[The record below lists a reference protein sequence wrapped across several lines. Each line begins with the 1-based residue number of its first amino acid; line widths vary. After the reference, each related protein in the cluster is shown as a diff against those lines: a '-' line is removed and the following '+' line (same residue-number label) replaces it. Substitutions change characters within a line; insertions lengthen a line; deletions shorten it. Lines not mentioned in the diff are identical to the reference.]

1 MVKSSQTIKA
11 LYQLLIVCPYWFNSI
26 SLCDLGYLL
35 NCLPLHLSIGPCIDP
50 GCVDVGMP
58 KELREEDKRHPGTIQ
73 MHGTGMPK
81 LVWMYSFRHF
91 RTSPPCHFTI
101 FFHKEI
107 NGIGGHS
114 AFATMMRCKEKI
126 VITLPLLGRM
136 CFIQISFEQFNHRGG
151 DWNYSQF
158 ISLSSTL
165 TWIDADN
172 NIQFTLMAALNEND
186 ILHIAESVS
195 LVKTEK

>member
-1 MVKSSQTIKA
+1 MEFHEKLQELRKQKNLTQEELSEILFVSRTAISKWESGRGYPSIDSLKAIAEFFGVTIKA

-81 LVWMYSFRHF
+81 LVWMYSFWHF

-114 AFATMMRCKEKI
+114 AFATMI
-126 VITLPLLGRM
+126 PPI
-136 CFIQISFEQFNHRGG
+136 
-151 DWNYSQF
+151 
-158 ISLSSTL
+158 
-165 TWIDADN
+165 
-172 NIQFTLMAALNEND
+172 
-186 ILHIAESVS
+186 
-195 LVKTEK
+195 

>member
-1 MVKSSQTIKA
+1 
-11 LYQLLIVCPYWFNSI
+11 
-26 SLCDLGYLL
+26 
-35 NCLPLHLSIGPCIDP
+35 
-50 GCVDVGMP
+50 MP

-81 LVWMYSFRHF
+81 LVWMYSFWHF

-158 ISLSSTL
+158 ISLSSK
-165 TWIDADN
+165 ADCCMSLSN
-172 NIQFTLMAALNEND
+172 AQIMNFASTSSWQRAAVSYINRIKQKSRYPFVLKRLGCSKRVSNAGAVRNSTTFPEFSEQKYCRLRPAYRFCRNL
-186 ILHIAESVS
+186 ISLHI
-195 LVKTEK
+195 L